1 MQAHPAW
8 DEQYEVVVVGSG
20 FAGLAAAISAH
31 DAGAHVLVIEKMAF
45 PGGISILAGGGICT
59 ARDADEAFSYLQHT
73 NAGTAPD
80 DVLRCLAD
88 GMSDIHEWVTPLAAA
103 CGAGVEFVER
113 TPNYPFPGRDTFRFL
128 TIPKVPGFEREKEFP
143 HARTYGLGPNFY
155 KVMWEA
161 LKSRGIEVRLS
172 CPAQRLIA
180 DPDKTVRGLQIAHE
194 GVSRTVRASR
204 GVVLACGGFE
214 AAPDLQRQF
223 WQGKPVL
230 TAVHRGNTGDGIR
243 MAQDLGA
250 ALWHMWHYHGSYGFR
265 HTDPAFDFGIR
276 TKKLPDYV
284 VGERVRDGV
293 AVPWILLDRTGRRFM
308 NEHEPYLS
316 DTGHRPLERFDP
328 LIQDYPRIPC
338 WMLLDDNG
346 RQRFALGQ
354 PCWND
359 DRVAYEWSADNLKE
373 VELGILRQADSLE
386 GVAAIA
392 ELDAD
397 VVRATVDKWNA
408 ACAAGKDNAHHRP
421 PEAMLPIA
429 QPPFYIAE
437 IWPIVSNTQ
446 GGPVHDARQRIIDA
460 FGAPIPRLFAA
471 GELGSVFGHLYVS
484 GGNLAECFVGG
495 RKAGTEVAALP
506 DAARP
511 CSA

>member
-1 MQAHPAW
+1 MESQVVW
-8 DEQYEVVVVGSG
+8 DEAYEVVVVGSG

-31 DAGAHVLVIEKMAF
+31 DGGARVLVIEKMAF

-59 ARDADEAFSYLQHT
+59 ARDPDDAFAYLQHT

-80 DVLRCLAD
+80 DVLRCLAN
-88 GMSDIHEWVTPLAAA
+88 GMSEIHEWVIPLAAA
-103 CGAGVEFVER
+103 CGARIKFVER
-113 TPNYPFPGRDTFRFL
+113 TPNYPFPGRETFRFL
-128 TIPKVPGFEREKEFP
+128 TIPEVPDFDRATDFP

-155 KVMWEA
+155 KVLLEA
-161 LKSRGIEVRLS
+161 IKARGIELRLS
-172 CPAQRLIA
+172 SPAQRLIA
-180 DPDKTVRGLQIAHE
+180 GPDKTVRGLHVSHE
-194 GVSRTVRASR
+194 GVPTTLRATR

-214 AAPDLQRQF
+214 AAADLQTQY

-230 TAVHRGNTGDGIR
+230 PAVHRGNTGDGIR

-284 VGERVRDGV
+284 VGERVREGV
-293 AVPWILLDRTGRRFM
+293 AVPWILLDRSGQRFM

-328 LIQDYPRIPC
+328 LTQDYPRIPC
-338 WMLLDDNG
+338 WMLLDDDG
-346 RQRFALGQ
+346 RKRFALGQ

-359 DRVAYEWSADNLKE
+359 DRAAYEWSADNLRE
-373 VELGILRQADSLE
+373 VELGILRAADSLD
-386 GVAAIA
+386 GVAALT

-397 VVRATVDKWNA
+397 VLRDTVNKWNA
-408 ACAAGKDNAHHRP
+408 ACAAGKDDVHLRP

-429 QPPFYIAE
+429 QPPYYVAE

-446 GGPVHDARQRIIDA
+446 GGPVHDAQQRIIDA
-460 FGAPIPRLFAA
+460 FGSPIPRLYAA

-495 RKAGTEVAALP
+495 RRAGAEVAAQT
-506 DAARP
+506 D
-511 CSA
+511 SS